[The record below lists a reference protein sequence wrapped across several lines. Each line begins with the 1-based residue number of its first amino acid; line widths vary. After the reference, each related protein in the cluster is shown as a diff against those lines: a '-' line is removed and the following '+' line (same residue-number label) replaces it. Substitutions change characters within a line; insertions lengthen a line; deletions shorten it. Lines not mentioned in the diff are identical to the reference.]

1 MRVITTTLILLCF
14 SVVALAQENG
24 AIKGRVFDPITNE
37 GVPFAN
43 VVIQGTSIGAV
54 TDFDGNY
61 EITGISPGLYNL
73 SASSIGYET
82 KVEYEIQTFN
92 NKPVFINIEL
102 NPASELLEA
111 VEVVASP
118 FSMREEA
125 PVSMR
130 TIGVS
135 EIERNPGGN
144 RDISRVIQS
153 LPGVASPPS
162 FRNDIIIRG
171 GAPNENRFYLDGIE
185 VPNINHFA
193 TQGSSGGP
201 VGLINVNFIKEVEF
215 YSAAFPAN
223 RGNAMSS
230 VFDFALK
237 EGNPEKIKANIT
249 VGSSDYGLTLDG
261 PIGKN
266 TSYIFSVRRSYLQFL
281 FAALRLPFLPIYND
295 AQFKIKT
302 KLNAKNEITLIGL
315 GALDQFEINKGVND
329 GVEDAETLERN
340 QFILGNIVSNEQW
353 NYTIGASY
361 KHFAESSFQ
370 QVVVS
375 RNHLDNSAV
384 KYFNNDESIEANKIL
399 DYRSQEIENKFRLE
413 HTWRG
418 NGWKW
423 NVGAGYENALFT
435 NRTFNRF
442 VTAGGQQVTA
452 DFRSELMV
460 NKYTMFTQLSKGFI
474 ADRLK
479 LSLGIRTDINDF
491 NDEMGN
497 PLDQLSPRLS
507 ASYLFAPKWSLN
519 ASVGRFYQLPP
530 YTIMG
535 YRNNAG
541 QLVNKQ
547 NGISYIQCDH
557 AVVGLDYL
565 PFTNTKIS
573 VEGFYKIYDNYPF
586 LTRDS
591 ISLANLGSDFGVIG
605 NDPATPTSAGRAY
618 GLEFLLQQKLTKG
631 FYGILAVT
639 LVKSEFEDKNG
650 EFKPS
655 AWDNGQIVT
664 ITAGKKFKRDW
675 ELGARFRYLGA
686 SPYTPFDVALSSN
699 TTNWDLRG
707 VGLLDYDRLNTE
719 RTAAVHQLD
728 MRLDKRWFFAKW
740 SLNLYL
746 DIQNVYNFQA
756 PLAPS
761 ITAVRDDNGD
771 PLLDSADPSRYQMKE
786 IQNFSGT
793 LLPSIGII
801 IEL

>member
-1 MRVITTTLILLCF
+1 M
-14 SVVALAQENG
+14 
-24 AIKGRVFDPITNE
+24 
-37 GVPFAN
+37 
-43 VVIQGTSIGAV
+43 
-54 TDFDGNY
+54 
-61 EITGISPGLYNL
+61 
-73 SASSIGYET
+73 
-82 KVEYEIQTFN
+82 
-92 NKPVFINIEL
+92 
-102 NPASELLEA
+102 
-111 VEVVASP
+111 
-118 FSMREEA
+118 
-125 PVSMR
+125 
-130 TIGVS
+130 
-135 EIERNPGGN
+135 
-144 RDISRVIQS
+144 
-153 LPGVASPPS
+153 ASPPS

-171 GAPNENRFYLDGIE
+171 GAPNENRFYLDGVE

-295 AQFKIKT
+295 AQLKIKT
-302 KLNAKNEITLIGL
+302 KINAKNEITLIGL

-340 QFILGNIVSNEQW
+340 QFILGNIVTNEQW
-353 NYTIGASY
+353 NYTMGASY

-399 DYRSQEIENKFRLE
+399 DYRSQEIENKIRLE

-418 NGWKW
+418 KDWKW
-423 NVGAGYENALFT
+423 NVGVGYENALFT
-435 NRTFNRF
+435 NRTFDRS
-442 VTAGGQQVTA
+442 VIEQGQQKTV
-452 DFRSELMV
+452 DFKSELMV

-491 NDEMGN
+491 NDQMGN

-507 ASYLFAPKWSLN
+507 SSYLFAPKWSLN

-573 VEGFYKIYDNYPF
+573 IEGFYKIYDNYPF
-586 LTRDS
+586 LTRNS

-605 NDPATPTSAGRAY
+605 NEPATPTSSGRAY

-664 ITAGKKFKRDW
+664 LTAGKKFERDW
-675 ELGARFRYLGA
+675 ELGARFRFLGA
-686 SPYTPFDVALSSN
+686 TPYTPFDAALSSDAG
-699 TTNWDLRG
+699 TWDLRG

-719 RTAAVHQLD
+719 RTGAVHQLD

-761 ITAVRDDNGD
+761 ITVLRNDNGD
-771 PLLDSADPSRYQMKE
+771 PLLNSTDDSRYQMKE